1 MAQTPET
8 LASGRF
14 VRLVRDGRW
23 EYVDRLNASGAV
35 VLVAVT
41 DDQRLLLVEQ
51 FRTPLRQRVIELPAG
66 LAGDDGRPDE
76 TLLSAA
82 QRELAEET
90 GYQAESWIEA
100 ASGPPSA
107 GLATEIVT
115 FFVVRGLRRLAQR
128 PATDEQI
135 TLHEVPLVEVDRW
148 LAGAALRGLAID
160 PKIFAGLYLLSRI
173 S

>member
-1 MAQTPET
+1 MAHEPEI

-23 EYVDRLNASGAV
+23 EYVDRLNASAAV

-51 FRTPLRQRVIELPAG
+51 YRVPLRQRVIELPAG
-66 LAGDDGRPDE
+66 LVGDDGQPHE

-82 QRELAEET
+82 RRELAEET
-90 GYQAESWIEA
+90 GYQAESWVEA
-100 ASGPPSA
+100 AAGPPSA

-135 TLHEVPLVEVDRW
+135 SLHEIPLGEVDRW
-148 LAGAALRGLAID
+148 LAEAAMRGLAID
-160 PKIFAGLYLLSRI
+160 PKIFAGLYLLTRTP
-173 S
+173 